1 MPKGDEEVTQN
12 LTPIKVVPH
21 FMRLHEWMAL
31 EHGYYE
37 DEGLAPQHMENVTHG
52 LLSHRGDQYYER
64 PQDRP
69 FMEGVTMVH
78 AACHWGAASNA
89 GAGMGKFVPD
99 LYGVANYSFFV
110 RPDSPYH
117 SLLDLANVPIGIGIR
132 AGTHYTTL
140 KAMEMIH
147 PREKIILNNLGGP
160 VQRLQLLES
169 GEIEATNL
177 VDPAIDMALQQG
189 HRRLAMGQFRILT
202 WVSEDMN
209 PDVLKAYF
217 RVLRRAD
224 EELRANP
231 GPYLPLWEK
240 NIPPEM
246 RGDYDYSKF
255 SLGELMVFEPYDKGF
270 FEETHAWLEGWGL
283 RDEMKEKD
291 YEKISIHVPV

>member
-1 MPKGDEEVTQN
+1 MAQN

-117 SLLDLANVPIGIGIR
+117 SLLDLGNVPIGIGIR

-147 PREKIILNNLGGP
+147 SREKIILNNLGGP

-209 PDVLKAYF
+209 PDALKAYF

-255 SLGELMVFEPYDKGF
+255 SPGELMVFEPYDKDF